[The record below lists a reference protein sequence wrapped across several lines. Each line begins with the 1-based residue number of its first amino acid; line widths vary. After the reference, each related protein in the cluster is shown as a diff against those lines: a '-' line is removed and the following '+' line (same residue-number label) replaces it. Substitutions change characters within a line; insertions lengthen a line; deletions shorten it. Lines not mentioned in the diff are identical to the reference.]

1 MDHQLTIIAAPN
13 NASAHE
19 IACIIKALTNLGVTF
34 INVYP
39 HSDDGLLDYNDQRNV
54 RMEIQYRAQSF
65 NTEDLEMLAEDII
78 VPKGHDV
85 LVLMRDPDLDILE
98 QIDDMFPQ
106 SEREVLSFTIA
117 DDNLDDDP
125 WSEDSLRDDESTT
138 DSFSGIEIIRY

>member
-1 MDHQLTIIAAPN
+1 MDQHIIIVVPKD
-13 NASAHE
+13 ASALE
-19 IACIIKALTNLGVTF
+19 IACIIKTETNLGVTF
-34 INVYP
+34 NNVYP
-39 HSDDGLLDYNDQRNV
+39 HSDDAPLDYNDHRNV
-54 RMEIQYRAQSF
+54 RKEIQYRARPF
-65 NTEDLEMLAEDII
+65 DTEDLEMLADLI
-78 VPKGHDV
+78 VPKGHYI
-85 LVLMRDPDLDILE
+85 LVLIRDPDLDTLE

>member
-1 MDHQLTIIAAPN
+1 
-13 NASAHE
+13 
-19 IACIIKALTNLGVTF
+19 
-34 INVYP
+34 
-39 HSDDGLLDYNDQRNV
+39 
-54 RMEIQYRAQSF
+54 MEIQYRAQSF

-117 DDNLDDDP
+117 DENIDDDP

-138 DSFSGIEIIRY
+138 DSFSGIEIIR